1 MFEPTLAGEKLNC
14 KYKPCHLI
22 SLTANINITLSYA
35 LLPIKFCN
43 IVKTNVYCT
52 ILYLH
57 HFHWVVS
64 HSRNC
69 SGLETSCR
77 MDRNI
82 VRIAKRCPDYISK
95 VVKVSSCSYQKNFW
109 FVLKLSID
117 RVWYSSFVIILSF
130 KFLQNLNGKVLSQF
144 NFFEFLYRFEF
155 LSLLLY
161 LLLSFVTI
169 WVLSQYEILGF
180 VQIRVFEV
188 CCFFSFYVLSQFE
201 LLVLSQFQFLI
212 FCRNLS

>member
-1 MFEPTLAGEKLNC
+1 M
-14 KYKPCHLI
+14 
-22 SLTANINITLSYA
+22 
-35 LLPIKFCN
+35 
-43 IVKTNVYCT
+43 
-52 ILYLH
+52 
-57 HFHWVVS
+57 
-64 HSRNC
+64 
-69 SGLETSCR
+69 
-77 MDRNI
+77 
-82 VRIAKRCPDYISK
+82 RIAKRCPDYISK
-95 VVKVSSCSYQKNFW
+95 VVKVSSCSYQKTFL

-117 RVWYSSFVIILSF
+117 RIWYSSFVIILSF

-188 CCFFSFYVLSQFE
+188 CCFFSFLCFVTIWVVGFVTISVSYFLSQFE
-201 LLVLSQFQFLI
+201 LGLVTIKLFFNCCHNFSFWDMSQF
-212 FCRNLS
+212 